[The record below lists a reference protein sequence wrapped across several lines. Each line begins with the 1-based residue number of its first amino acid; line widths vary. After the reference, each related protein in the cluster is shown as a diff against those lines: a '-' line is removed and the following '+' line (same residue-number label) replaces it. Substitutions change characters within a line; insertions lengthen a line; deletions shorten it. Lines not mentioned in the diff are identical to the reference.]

1 MARQV
6 LHTAKSPLTAKQTSS
21 IQQLL
26 GYLRMGGYASVQFNA
41 LLVPLLVFQLTGS
54 AAFAG
59 LAMAVEGVPKLLMY
73 LMGGSFIRRLSP
85 TNAHIGLE
93 VIRLLSLGVLL
104 LAALGF
110 GNMASVGLA
119 AACFQCANAV
129 SNIIFETSVTRWW
142 GEAWRTQGHAF
153 MLQRDQLGCV
163 IALLLGI
170 ATGSAFWVAICAVV
184 CQGALLLA
192 LLSQISSLYPKNEAM
207 SESSAREGNVLAHVK
222 EDIVIACNRHL
233 VRFAALTLLLGVPS
247 ALIFSA
253 LIYLLKATSPD
264 IEDPA
269 RWISAILLARA
280 VLATFVLEAVQQLLR
295 RAPAKESL
303 LTRFGLLLM
312 LGATPVVTFAHDLV
326 SLLSAVA
333 VLATSGLFFLPW
345 VRAQRQ
351 ELLTKWVPAQ
361 STHGVTGI
369 LSSAEASS
377 YLVSAALLVVFSKN
391 LSYAVYASFGLALV
405 GATLAWP
412 QLSRVQRTH

>member
-1 MARQV
+1 
-6 LHTAKSPLTAKQTSS
+6 
-21 IQQLL
+21 
-26 GYLRMGGYASVQFNA
+26 MGGYASVQFNA

-85 TNAHIGLE
+85 TRAHTGLE
-93 VIRLLSLGVLL
+93 AIRLLSLGVLL

-110 GNMASVGLA
+110 GDMVSVGLA

-129 SNIIFETSVTRWW
+129 SNIIFETAVTRWW
-142 GEAWRTQGHAF
+142 GESRRTQGHAF
-153 MLQRDQLGCV
+153 MLQRDQLGCA

-170 ATGSAFWVAICAVV
+170 ATGSALWVAVCAVV
-184 CQGALLLA
+184 CQAALLLS
-192 LLSQISSLYPKNEAM
+192 LLPRLSMLYPEEQTTAAA
-207 SESSAREGNVLAHVK
+207 SAREGNVLVHVK
-222 EDIVIACNRHL
+222 EDIAIACNKHL
-233 VRFAALTLLLGVPS
+233 VRFAALTLLLAVPS

-253 LIYLLKATSPD
+253 LIYLLKATAPN

-295 RAPAKESL
+295 RAPARESL
-303 LTRFGLLLM
+303 LTRFGLILM
-312 LGATPVVTFAHDLV
+312 LAATPIVTLAHNLV
-326 SLLSAVA
+326 SLLGAVA

-351 ELLTKWVPAQ
+351 ELLAKWVPAQ

-377 YLVSAALLVVFSKN
+377 YLVSAALLVIFSKN
-391 LSYAVYASFGLALV
+391 LSYAIYASFGLALA
-405 GATLAWP
+405 GAALAWP
-412 QLSRVQRTH
+412 QLTKMPRTR